1 MPVALLAFFG
11 IIILLVFV
19 HELGHF
25 VTAKLAG
32 VKVEEFGFGYPPRLV
47 GIKRGETVY
56 SINLLP
62 LGGFVKML
70 GEEDPS
76 QPRSLASKRPGIRL
90 VVLSAGA
97 IMNALLPILLFTIS
111 FMIPKDMTVGDVRIM
126 EVAEHSPADLAGI
139 ERGDIIRRVDNH
151 DIENT
156 GDLSYF
162 IQLNLGSETE
172 LWLER
177 EGSTPRLATLSPRWD
192 PPEGQGA
199 IGVVVTMENTTTVS
213 QSYPPWEAVPRGIS
227 TTRDTFI
234 LFKNEVQRW
243 FIAREAPEVAGPV
256 GIAQLTGEVAD
267 VGIAPLLSLTA
278 FISINLAI
286 INLLPLPGLDGGRI
300 IFVLLEWVRRGK
312 RVSPQREALVHAI
325 GFALLLSFIFVVSY
339 YDILRMVR
347 GESLIP

>member
-11 IIILLVFV
+11 IIVLLVFF

-47 GIKRGETVY
+47 GIKRGETIY

-62 LGGFVKML
+62 LGGFVRML

-76 QPRSLASKRPGIRL
+76 QERSLASKRPATRL
-90 VVLSAGA
+90 VVLSAGSVVL
-97 IMNALLPILLFTIS
+97 ALLPILLFTIS
-111 FMIPKDMTVGDVRIM
+111 FMIPKDVAVGDVRVM
-126 EVAEHSPADLAGI
+126 EVSPDSPAARAGI
-139 ERGDIIRRVDNH
+139 MPGDVIRRIDNH

-162 IQLNLGSETE
+162 IQLNLGSDID

-177 EGSTPRLATLSPRWD
+177 EGSAPSPTTLSPRWD

-199 IGVVVTMENTTTVS
+199 IGVVVTMENITTVS
-213 QSYPPWEAVPRGIS
+213 HSYPPWEAVPRGIS

-243 FIAREAPEVAGPV
+243 FIAREAPEVTGPV

-300 IFVLLEWVRRGK
+300 IFVLLELVRRGK
-312 RVSPQREALVHAI
+312 RVSPKREAVVHAI